1 MVFAEANPFQ
11 HNFTFFSEKTS
22 DNDSKARGL
31 YRHIHKCQKFFYF
44 TPQIFCIKFF
54 SCAFFS
60 ASKTQLRALDTVE
73 SSVPIGFSRRERV
86 FLSSRPEK
94 LIASQ
99 IEAFMSIFTYS
110 F

>member
-1 MVFAEANPFQ
+1 MVSYMDPFQ

-44 TPQIFCIKFF
+44 TPQISSIKFF
-54 SCAFFS
+54 NWAFFS
-60 ASKTQLRALDTVE
+60 ASKTQLRALDRVL
-73 SSVPIGFSRRERV
+73 SSVPRGFSRRARV
-86 FLSSRPEK
+86 FLSSIPEK

-99 IEAFMSIFTYS
+99 IEALRSIFKYS